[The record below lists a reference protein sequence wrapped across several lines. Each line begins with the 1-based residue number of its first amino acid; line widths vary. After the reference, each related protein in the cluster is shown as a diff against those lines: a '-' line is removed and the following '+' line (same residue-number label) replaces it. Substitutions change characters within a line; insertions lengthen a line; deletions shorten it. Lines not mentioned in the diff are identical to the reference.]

1 MKQLHSNFKNCF
13 DYLKNGPY
21 PASFFRLLST
31 VDNKQMFDKS
41 LPMTGFEPQIS
52 GIGGDRS
59 TNWTTPLPYF
69 DYLQNDPPFS
79 DYLQK
84 LHKKTKKLHHC
95 VLLKNVLNIC
105 KTIHLFQIIQ
115 WRPLQRTRQRTQ
127 SQEWRWHKFRKMRLR
142 RRKWSPRHPGR
153 STSSTRIGSR
163 ATNRSA
169 RNSWSSSTARSGP
182 TWSRKPWRTSAT
194 SQTDQSPK
202 IISLQGK
209 KHFFS
214 SVGPPLTS

>member
-1 MKQLHSNFKNCF
+1 MGRTRPLFFVFSAQLTINKCSIKVCRWLDSNRRSLVSEVTALPTEPHHCPTLIICKTIHLFQII
-13 DYLKNGPY
+13 Y
-21 PASFFRLLST
+21 
-31 VDNKQMFDKS
+31 KS
-41 LPMTGFEPQIS
+41 YT
-52 GIGGDRS
+52 
-59 TNWTTPLPYF
+59 
-69 DYLQNDPPFS
+69 
-79 DYLQK
+79 
-84 LHKKTKKLHHC
+84 KKTKKLHQC

-115 WRPLQRTRQRTQ
+115 WRPLQRTRQQTQ
-127 SQEWRWHKFRKMRLR
+127 SQEWHWHKFRKMRLR